1 MNTNQLSYFISVAEL
16 KSFTK
21 TAEKFFISQTAVSKQ
36 IFALE
41 QALGVK
47 LFQRD
52 NHNVSLTPA
61 GEVYY
66 THAVKILKQVDTAA
80 SSALL
85 AASGFMGSFRIGFS
99 KGFEKTDISNLI
111 FGFHN
116 QNPNISIHFNR
127 MNDEELLIALNEGE
141 IDVAYTQLNEDT
153 NRQEFNHLLLGTY
166 PYFLVVHPT
175 HHLSTYPTVTAFDI
189 VDENILLLQENND
202 YETILLQ
209 VSANIGIAVLP
220 KYCLNYLEQS
230 SYLIMIPIV
239 DQPELHIGSVWLE
252 MNQNPAFHQFITYM
266 EEIYLP
272 SLNDHL

>member
-36 IFALE
+36 ILTLE
-41 QALGVK
+41 QSLGVK
-47 LFQRD
+47 LLQRD
-52 NHNVSLTPA
+52 NHTVSLTPA

-66 THAVKILKQVDTAA
+66 THALKILKQVDTAA
-80 SSALL
+80 ASASL
-85 AASGFMGSFRIGFS
+85 AASGFMGSFRIGIS

-116 QNPNISIHFNR
+116 QNPNISLQFKR
-127 MNDEELLIALNEGE
+127 MNDEELLEALREGE
-141 IDVAYTQLNEDT
+141 IDVAYTQLNDDT
-153 NRQEFNHLLLGTY
+153 NHEEFNHLLLGTY

-175 HHLSTYPTVTAFDI
+175 HHLSTYRTVTLADFTR
-189 VDENILLLQENND
+189 ENILLLEENND

-209 VSANIGIAVLP
+209 VSANIGIAILP

-230 SYLIMIPIV
+230 SYLIMLPIV

-252 MNQNPAFHQFITYM
+252 SNQNPAFHQFVTYM
-266 EEIYLP
+266 EEQYLS
-272 SLNDHL
+272 SLKEQ